1 MELEKL
7 LKEHIS
13 CVYCFD
19 FPNGK
24 HYVGK
29 CHDLGSRLALYK
41 RTVEGTSEMSKDNKV
56 VCALREYGFDAV
68 GFRVLSSVKCS
79 AKVDAEICL
88 SILEIKY
95 IREIG
100 SIYPNGYNVSLGGE
114 VLGIPI
120 ECITTDEATIKSLK
134 GNSKVVLEYD
144 LGGNF
149 IKEYSSISRYAYE
162 RGFDEEVVRRHINK
176 RTPIFEKYYLR
187 SKRYDVI
194 PNKIEVVEYKVKER
208 IKYKDIIEER
218 VIIRDRVETR
228 EIPAIVYDLNGK
240 FVGEYKSRAE
250 AARHLVTAKGMPWG
264 KYCQGYI
271 AFKKVSDDYPKQI
284 ERELEFRDRVVEPEY
299 KPVSELALKI
309 KSNPTTNSRKR
320 YRLANDFPILQLSL
334 DGEIIASHASIR
346 DASYATG
353 IAYCQIYNCVKGQ
366 THTAK
371 GFVWQKAE

>member
-1 MELEKL
+1 MNLEKL

-41 RTVEGTSEMSKDNKV
+41 RTVGYTSEMSKDNKV

-68 GFRVLSSVKCS
+68 DFRVLSSIKCND
-79 AKVDAEICL
+79 KVDAEICL

-162 RGFDEEVVRRHINK
+162 RGFDEDVVRRHINK
-176 RTPIFEKYYLR
+176 RTPMFEKYYLR

-194 PNKIEVVEYKVKER
+194 PNKIEVVEYQVKER
-208 IKYKDIIEER
+208 IKYKDVIEER
-218 VIIRDRVETR
+218 IIIRDRVKSRT
-228 EIPAIVYDLNGK
+228 IPAIVYDLNGD
-240 FVGEYKSRAE
+240 FVGEYPSRAD
-250 AARHLVTAKGMPWG
+250 AARSLLSCKNMLWG
-264 KYCQGYI
+264 TYCQGYI
-271 AFKKVSDDYPKQI
+271 AFRKENDDYPKKI
-284 ERELEFRDRVVEPEY
+284 ESALELKGKELGEAY
-299 KPVSELALKI
+299 KPISELKDIPKLTGTSHYRKV
-309 KSNPTTNSRKR
+309 SNVK
-320 YRLANDFPILQLSL
+320 NDFAINQFTRE
-334 DGEIIASHASIR
+334 GEFVAQYASIR
-346 DASYATG
+346 DASKDTG
-353 IAYCQIYNCVKGQ
+353 IAYSGIYACVLGK